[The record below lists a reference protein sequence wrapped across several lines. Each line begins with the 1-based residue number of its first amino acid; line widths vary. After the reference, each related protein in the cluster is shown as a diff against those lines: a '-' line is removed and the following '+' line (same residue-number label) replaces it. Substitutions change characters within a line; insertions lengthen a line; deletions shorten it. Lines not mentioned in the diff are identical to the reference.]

1 MTGRLRIA
9 MVALDFHRQGGSEGR
24 TGHLVDALLG
34 AGHEVHLVGARI
46 QGAWDPRVARH
57 HIRVATHPKW
67 AEILAFIRRARRLVA
82 TERFDVVHNQ
92 IRPYLPGVV
101 TVGGGCHRLYLER
114 VLPAEKGRLVAW
126 AKRCSPLHQILLG
139 LERRRYHAG
148 GSTWAIANSR
158 LNRDGILAYYPLPE
172 SRIRVTYNGVDAE
185 RFTPENATRYRATV
199 RQALEL
205 SDADLALLFVG
216 SNFSRKGL
224 GLVLDALAE
233 AGAPGLRFRLVV
245 LGGRPGRRW
254 RRRVASVGLAER
266 VRFVQASPAPERYY
280 AAADVFVLP
289 TYFDPFANATL
300 EAMAAGLPVVTT
312 RMNGAAEILM
322 SGTDGF
328 VLDEPPNARG
338 LAKLLLELA
347 DQDLRRSIGQAAR
360 RRSLQFPWRT
370 TAAAT
375 LDSYRAM
382 RGSGWT

>member
-1 MTGRLRIA
+1 MTERLRIA
-9 MVALDFHRQGGSEGR
+9 MVALDFQRQGGSEGR
-24 TGHLVDALLG
+24 AGHLIDSLVA

-57 HIRVATHPKW
+57 PIRAAKHLKW
-67 AEILAFIRRARRLVA
+67 VEILAFIRGAKRLVA

-114 VLPAEKGRLVAW
+114 VLPAEKGRLAAW
-126 AKRCSPLHQILLG
+126 AKRCTPLHQILLS

-148 GSTWAIANSR
+148 GSTWVIANSR
-158 LNRDGILAYYPLPE
+158 LNREGILAYYPLPE
-172 SRIRVTYNGVDAE
+172 SRIRVAYNGVDAE
-185 RFTPENATRYRATV
+185 RFTPENAARYRAAV

-205 SDADLALLFVG
+205 SDGDLALLFVG

-233 AGAPGLRFRLVV
+233 AGAPGPRLRLVV

-254 RRRVASVGLAER
+254 RRRVATLGLTER
-266 VRFVQASPAPERYY
+266 VRFVESSPEPERYY

-289 TYFDPFANATL
+289 THFDPFANATL

-312 RMNGAAEILM
+312 RMNGVAEILR

-328 VLDEPPNARG
+328 ILDMPPSALG

-347 DQDLRRSIGQAAR
+347 DADLRRSVGQAAR
-360 RRSLQFPWRT
+360 RTALQFPWRA

-382 RGSGWT
+382 RGSG